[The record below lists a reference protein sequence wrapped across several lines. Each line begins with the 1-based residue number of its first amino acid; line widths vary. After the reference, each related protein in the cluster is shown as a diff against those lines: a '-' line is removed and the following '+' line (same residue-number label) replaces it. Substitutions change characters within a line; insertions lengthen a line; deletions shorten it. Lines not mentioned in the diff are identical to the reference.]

1 MIAMMLRDVAEA
13 MGAELIGHGDHEF
26 VTVRRVTTDSRSVQ
40 PGDIFFAIRG
50 ERFDGHAFMS
60 QAVERG
66 AVACVADRAGADDG
80 ARVAVTVKAPVLVVE
95 DTITALCDLAAY
107 YRREHIP
114 VGMTI
119 VAVTG
124 SNGKTTTKEMLDQ
137 VLSRSLP
144 GRASFKSYNNNIGV
158 PLTLLSAEADDR
170 YLIVEVGSNSPG
182 EIEMLAEIVAP
193 HVAVIT
199 SIGEAHLEGLG
210 DLESVAAEKTS
221 LLDHVL
227 DGGLAVV
234 NIDQPEIRP
243 FLEKYPRLRIFTVGR
258 SPYAQLSVANASSSI
273 EKTTFELEGRF
284 QIELPMPGTHH
295 ATNAA
300 ATFAVARWFG
310 VAVEQIIEALR
321 SFIPLEGRT
330 HRIEAGGVTV
340 IDDAYNANPSSV
352 LAAIDALT
360 GGTSSRKV
368 FVLGDMLELGGEAS
382 ECHDRVVRAAMA
394 AGVDVLVAV
403 GLQTIKAAAH
413 LSPHLGRAMV
423 VSCVDTDTAVD
434 LVDDVVS
441 AGDTVWVKGSRAMH
455 LDRVVLRLSRRVSKP
470 VAVV

>member
-1 MIAMMLRDVAEA
+1 MIAMKLSEIACA
-13 MGAELIGHGDHEF
+13 MGADLVGGSVHESII
-26 VTVRRVTTDSRSVQ
+26 VRRITTDSRNLQ
-40 PGDIFFAIRG
+40 PGDLFVAIRG
-50 ERFDGHAFMS
+50 DRFDGHAYMS
-60 QAVERG
+60 QAETGG
-66 AVACVADRAGADDG
+66 AVACVSDSAGLRHAASIG
-80 ARVAVTVKAPVLVVE
+80 QTVQGPVLVVE
-95 DTITALCDLAAY
+95 DTITALGDLAAH
-107 YRREHIP
+107 YRRKHIP

-124 SNGKTTTKEMLDQ
+124 SNGKTTTKEMLDH
-137 VLSRSLP
+137 VLGGSLC
-144 GRASFKSYNNNIGV
+144 GRASIKSYNNHIGV

-182 EIEMLAEIVAP
+182 EIEMLTEIVAP

-210 DLESVAAEKTS
+210 DLQSVAAEKTS
-221 LLDHVL
+221 IMDHVL
-227 DGGLAVV
+227 EGGLAVV
-234 NIDQPEIRP
+234 NVDRPEIRP
-243 FLEKYPRLRIFTVGR
+243 FLEKYPTLRIFTVGQ

-300 ATFAVARWFG
+300 AAFAVARWFG
-310 VAVEQIIEALR
+310 VAVEDIVSSL
-321 SFIPLEGRT
+321 STFSPPEGRT

-360 GGTSSRKV
+360 GGTTSRKV

-403 GLQTIKAAAH
+403 GKRTLKAATH
-413 LSPHLGRAMV
+413 LSPNIGRAMV
-423 VSCVDTDTAVD
+423 VSCVDTDTAVE
-434 LVDDVVS
+434 LVDDIVTS
-441 AGDTVWVKGSRAMH
+441 GDTVWVKGSRAMQ
-455 LDRVVLRLSRRVSKP
+455 LDRVVSRLSRRISKP
-470 VAVV
+470 VSVV

>member
-1 MIAMMLRDVAEA
+1 MIAMMLGEVAQATGGELV
-13 MGAELIGHGDHEF
+13 GSGQAELTSI
-26 VTVRRVTTDSRSVQ
+26 RRVTTDSRDVR
-40 PGDIFFAIRG
+40 PGDLFFAIRG
-50 ERFDGHAFMS
+50 DRFDGHAFMA
-60 QAVERG
+60 QAIEGG
-66 AVACVADRAGADDG
+66 AVACVADRAGAG
-80 ARVAVTVKAPVLVVE
+80 SSKVTKAPLLVVE
-95 DTITALCDLAAY
+95 DTIAALGDLAAY

-137 VLSRSLP
+137 VLGRSLP
-144 GRASFKSYNNNIGV
+144 GRASIKSYNNHIGV
-158 PLTLLSAEADDR
+158 PLTLLSAESEDR
-170 YLIVEVGSNSPG
+170 YLIVEVGSNAPG
-182 EIEMLAEIVAP
+182 EIEALAQIVAP

-199 SIGEAHLEGLG
+199 SVGEAHLEGLG
-210 DLESVAAEKTS
+210 DLKAVAAEKTS

-234 NIDQPEIRP
+234 NIDRSEVRP

-258 SPYAQLSVANASSSI
+258 SPYAQLSVANAMSSI

-284 QIELPMPGTHH
+284 RIELPMPGTHH

-300 ATFAVARWFG
+300 STFAVARWFG
-310 VAVEQIIEALR
+310 VEVGQIVEALR
-321 SFIPLEGRT
+321 KFCPPAGRT
-330 HRIEAGGVTV
+330 HRLEAGGVTV

-360 GGTSSRKV
+360 GGTKSRKV

-382 ECHDRVVRAAMA
+382 ECHDRVVRAAMS
-394 AGVDVLVAV
+394 AGVDVLIAV
-403 GLQTIKAAAH
+403 GNQTLRAATH
-413 LSPHLGRAMV
+413 LTANWGRAMV
-423 VSCVDTDTAVD
+423 VSCMDTDTAVD

-441 AGDTVWVKGSRAMH
+441 PGDTVWVKGSRAMR
-455 LDRVVLRLSRRVSKP
+455 LDRVVSKLSRRTLRP
-470 VAVV
+470 IAVG